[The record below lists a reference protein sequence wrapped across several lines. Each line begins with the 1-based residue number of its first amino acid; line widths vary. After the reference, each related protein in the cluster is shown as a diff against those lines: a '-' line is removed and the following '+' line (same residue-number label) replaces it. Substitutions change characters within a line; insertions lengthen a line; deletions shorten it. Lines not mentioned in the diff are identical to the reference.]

1 MARSDP
7 YLLRCTHCGTRNRIP
22 PQKVGAPGR
31 CGRCGR
37 DMDTRV
43 LEEARPRL
51 VTDRNFEA
59 DVLRSPLPVLA
70 FFWAPWCP
78 TCVQSQPVIDALAA
92 EVRGRLRVAKINVD
106 SAPAMAER
114 YDIRGVPFIVVFDQG
129 RVEETLPGALD
140 RHELLARM
148 ARFT

>member
-1 MARSDP
+1 
-7 YLLRCTHCGTRNRIP
+7 
-22 PQKVGAPGR
+22 
-31 CGRCGR
+31 
-37 DMDTRV
+37 MDTRV